1 MYWTLALEVCTV
13 RPAKRPYV
21 LGQHR
26 FARSLSV
33 FDVLRFTINFSL
45 APDRRSADA
54 LAGELKQRFSDNVI
68 Y

>member
-1 MYWTLALEVCTV
+1 MCSVSTVSLAVCPFPT
-13 RPAKRPYV
+13 
-21 LGQHR
+21 H
-26 FARSLSV
+26 
-33 FDVLRFTINFSL
+33 FDLPLTFSL